1 MNKATEAAMA
11 LKKAIDELSQVVNI
25 KIVTATTQEVAVIVQ
40 TERDMDQIPGELQA
54 VCKPSREY
62 PVELR
67 KEHAG
72 VVFKCLPRV
81 ARTA

>member
-11 LKKAIDELSQVVNI
+11 LKKAIEGLSQVVHI
-25 KIVTATTQEVAVIVQ
+25 KMVTATTQEIVVVVQ
-40 TERDMDQIPGELQA
+40 TERDLDQVPGELQA
-54 VCKPSREY
+54 VGKPSREY

>member
-1 MNKATEAAMA
+1 MNKTTEAAMA
-11 LKKAIDELSQVVNI
+11 LKNAIRDLSQVVHI
-25 KIVTATTQEVAVIVQ
+25 KLVTATAQEVVVVVSS
-40 TERDMDQIPGELQA
+40 ERDLGQIPGEVL
-54 VCKPSREY
+54 VTNKVSRDY

-72 VVFKCLPRV
+72 VVFKCLPRA